1 MISSNTV
8 VGNRYRVLTPL
19 GGGGMKLVY
28 LAEDLRLAS
37 RRCALAEMVDSFT
50 EPQAQQ
56 AALISFQR
64 EADMLAQ
71 LNNEHIP
78 RIYDRFSEQN
88 HHYLVMEYVEG
99 DTLEQLLRTSG
110 GRLDEGRVVDI
121 ALQILDTL
129 EYLHNLEPPVVYRDL
144 KPSNVML
151 TSTRKVKLID
161 FGIARFFQPQSNAT
175 LIGTQGY
182 SPPEQYRGKVE
193 RCSDLYS
200 LGATMHHLLSGR
212 DPASEPPFSFPPLEK
227 LCPQL
232 DPLLAA
238 LVGHAL
244 SYDPQRRI
252 QSAAEFQARLL
263 AIRGAGAPARAAPLA
278 PPAAPAA
285 SPSGAPMPP
294 ASAPTVRIKSGETAC
309 PVCTRLIPADSSFC
323 SYCAADLRL
332 VLGAAHLASAPA
344 PSDAAAGTGEPNEQ
358 AATFRT
364 QPDQFHR
371 VVRRRKR
378 RPLTA
383 FFVMIILGV
392 VVLRVLPH
400 LFMGL
405 AAILLALMGGHD
417 EVPGPEAHAPPPIE
431 APETSPADALRAFAL
446 RRILDG
452 QGYTSIH
459 FKVHGQSIELW
470 GSVPT
475 EADRLQIEATA
486 FAITGAVTLSD
497 HIKVDEAPGAAE

>member
-1 MISSNTV
+1 MIAPNTV
-8 VGNRYRVLTPL
+8 VGNRYRVLNPL

-28 LAEDLRLAS
+28 LAEDLRLAA

-50 EPQAQQ
+50 DLQAQQ
-56 AALISFQR
+56 AALVSFQR

-99 DTLEQLLRTSG
+99 ETLEQLLEKSG
-110 GRLDEGRVVDI
+110 GRLDENQVVDI

-129 EYLHNLEPPVVYRDL
+129 EYLHNLEPPVIYRDL

-151 TSTRKVKLID
+151 TSSGKVKLVD
-161 FGIARFFQPQSNAT
+161 FGIARFFQPQGNAT

-227 LCPQL
+227 LCPRL

-238 LVGHAL
+238 LVNHAL
-244 SYDPQRRI
+244 SYEPQRRI
-252 QSAAEFQARLL
+252 QSAAEFKARLL
-263 AIRGAGAPARAAPLA
+263 AIKESSASLRAPA
-278 PPAAPAA
+278 PAVSAA
-285 SPSGAPMPP
+285 SDAGLADAQAAP
-294 ASAPTVRIKSGETAC
+294 ASAPTVRIKSSETVCPAC
-309 PVCTRLIPADSSFC
+309 GRLIPADSSFC

-332 VLGAAHLASAPA
+332 VLGAAHLPSSPS
-344 PSDAAAGTGEPNEQ
+344 PSDASSASRGLEEPAAAMP
-358 AATFRT
+358 R
-364 QPDQFHR
+364 PDQFHR
-371 VVRRRKR
+371 VVRRKKR
-378 RPLTA
+378 RPLMG
-383 FFVMIILGV
+383 FVAMIVLGV
-392 VVLRVLPH
+392 LVLRVLPQ
-400 LFMGL
+400 LFVGL
-405 AAILLALMGGHD
+405 AAIWLALMGGHE
-417 EVPGPEAHAPPPIE
+417 EVPGPEARVPPPVE

-446 RRILDG
+446 RRVLDG
-452 QGYTSIH
+452 QGYTSVH
-459 FKVHGQSIELW
+459 FKVHGQSVDLW
-470 GSVPT
+470 GSVPS

-497 HIKVDEAPGAAE
+497 HIKVDKASSGAE

>member
-1 MISSNTV
+1 MISPNTV
-8 VGNRYRVLTPL
+8 VGNRYRVLSPL

-50 EPQAQQ
+50 DPQAQQ

-71 LNNEHIP
+71 LNNDHIP

-88 HHYLVMEYVEG
+88 HHFLVMEYVEG
-99 DTLEQLLRTSG
+99 ETLEQILRVSG
-110 GRLDEGRVVDI
+110 GRLEEDQVIDI

-129 EYLHNLEPPVVYRDL
+129 EYLHNLEPPVIYRDL

-151 TSTRKVKLID
+151 SSTGKVKLID
-161 FGIARFFQPQSNAT
+161 FGIARFFHPQGNAT

-227 LCPQL
+227 LCPQI
-232 DPLLAA
+232 DPMLAA

-244 SYDPQRRI
+244 AYEPERRI
-252 QSAAEFQARLL
+252 PSASEFKARLL
-263 AIRGAGAPARAAPLA
+263 AIRDSRALAHASRAATHAGLPGN
-278 PPAAPAA
+278 APAA
-285 SPSGAPMPP
+285 AP
-294 ASAPTVRIKSGETAC
+294 SAPTVRIKSNEKVCPAC
-309 PVCTRLIPADSSFC
+309 ARVVPADSSFC

-332 VLGAAHLASAPA
+332 VLGEPHLASAPA
-344 PSDAAAGTGEPNEQ
+344 PSDTSVNTDEPREQ
-358 AATFRT
+358 ASTPRISSE
-364 QPDQFHR
+364 QFHR
-371 VVRRRKR
+371 VVPRRKR
-378 RPLTA
+378 RPLVA
-383 FFVMIILGV
+383 FFVMILLGV
-392 VVLRVLPH
+392 TVLRVLPH
-400 LFMGL
+400 LFLGL
-405 AAILLALMGGHD
+405 AAILLALLGGHD
-417 EVPGPEAHAPPPIE
+417 EVPGPEAHAPPPME
-431 APETSPADALRAFAL
+431 TPETSPADAVRSFAL

-452 QGYTSIH
+452 QGYSSVH
-459 FKVHGQSIELW
+459 FKIHGQNIELW
-470 GSVPT
+470 GTVPT

-486 FAITGAVTLSD
+486 FAVTGANALTD
-497 HIKVDEAPGAAE
+497 HIEVGEEPGPAE